1 MKTIKAIYRFCY
13 QLQKLIAIITRSV
26 SHIAIPYLIIMFLF
40 LLGSYVIADIAIK
53 TREVVLW

>member
-1 MKTIKAIYRFCY
+1 MKTPKAYYRLFC
-13 QLQKLIAIITRSV
+13 QVEKLKVIT
-26 SHIAIPYLIIMFLF
+26 PYLIILIMF

>member
-1 MKTIKAIYRFCY
+1 MKTIKAIYRFRY
-13 QLQKLIAIITRSV
+13 QAQKLKAIT
-26 SHIAIPYLIIMFLF
+26 PYLIITFLF